1 MSKNFSHLEFSSM
14 FMHIKIIKVTA
25 EMQRLIRLS
34 KNLHKFICDL
44 TQEESSSHE
53 TAWQSQW
60 VSGFSRNDSDSC
72 WLKKVKDTLLKHSS
86 WLDLSLYVVEIS
98 RCSVWGYSFRFS
110 QPDIVFSK
118 ALLNRLYR
126 SWRRFRRERRFLL
139 TIVNLPQATWN
150 YCHWFMEMVPDTT
163 IILRK
168 CFAQIFLALLTVVT
182 VHASK

>member
-1 MSKNFSHLEFSSM
+1 MFKNFSHLEFSSM
-14 FMHIKIIKVTA
+14 FMHIKIIKDTA
-25 EMQRLIRLS
+25 EMPRLIRLS
-34 KNLHKFICDL
+34 KNLHKFTRDL

-139 TIVNLPQATWN
+139 TIVNFAPSNLELLSLVYGNGSRHHNYPQ
-150 YCHWFMEMVPDTT
+150 EMLCPD
-163 IILRK
+163 
-168 CFAQIFLALLTVVT
+168 FLG
-182 VHASK
+182 SFDRCDSSCK